1 MPRLRCAA
9 AAGSSP
15 AIPTTLAEYL
25 DGIRQG
31 LELLSPYVSVE
42 AAAVPATVYEQAK
55 GETPLPLIPITSH
68 ISVPEAGL
76 E

>member
-1 MPRLRCAA
+1 MPRFLLNPNL
-9 AAGSSP
+9 GGG
-15 AIPTTLAEYL
+15 TTLEEYL

-31 LELLSPYVSVE
+31 LELLSPYVAVE
-42 AAAVPATVYEQAK
+42 AAAVPAPLYEQAK
-55 GETPLPLIPITSH
+55 EETALPLIPITSH